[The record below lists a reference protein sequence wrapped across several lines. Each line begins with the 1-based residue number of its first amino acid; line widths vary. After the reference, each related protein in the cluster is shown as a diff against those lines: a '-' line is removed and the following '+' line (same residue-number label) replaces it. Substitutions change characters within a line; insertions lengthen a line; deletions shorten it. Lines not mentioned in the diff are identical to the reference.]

1 MADVR
6 PSPSGGL
13 LASLGQLGSRLL
25 GMVETRIKLLALDLE
40 EERRYGMGLVIAI
53 LLAAVCLGMALGLFT
68 LTVLVLYWD
77 THRLPVL
84 LALALATGYSV
95 TGVVLVAATVMK
107 VRAKSAPFAVSLAE
121 LRKDAQALA
130 VKNT

>member
-40 EERRYGMGLVIAI
+40 EERRYFMGLVIAI
-53 LLAAVCLGMALGLFT
+53 LLAAVCLGMALGMFT

-84 LALALATGYSV
+84 LALATGYSV

-121 LRKDAQALA
+121 LRKDAQALV

>member
-1 MADVR
+1 MAEVR
-6 PSPSGGL
+6 PGPSSGL

-25 GMVETRIKLLALDLE
+25 GMVETRVKLLALDLE
-40 EERRYGMGLVIAI
+40 EERRYFMGLVIAI

-77 THRLPVL
+77 THRLAVL
-84 LALALATGYSV
+84 LTLAAGYSV
-95 TGVVLVAATVMK
+95 AGLVLVGATMMK
-107 VRAKSAPFAVSLAE
+107 VRAKSAPFASSLAE
-121 LRKDAQALA
+121 LRKDAQALV

>member
-6 PSPSGGL
+6 PSPSSGL

-25 GMVETRIKLLALDLE
+25 GMVETRVKLLALDLE
-40 EERRYGMGLVIAI
+40 EERRYFMGLVIAI

-84 LALALATGYSV
+84 LALATAYSV
-95 TGVVLVAATVMK
+95 AGLALVAMTVSK
-107 VRAKSAPFAVSLAE
+107 VRAKSAPFATSLAE

-130 VKNT
+130 VTKS